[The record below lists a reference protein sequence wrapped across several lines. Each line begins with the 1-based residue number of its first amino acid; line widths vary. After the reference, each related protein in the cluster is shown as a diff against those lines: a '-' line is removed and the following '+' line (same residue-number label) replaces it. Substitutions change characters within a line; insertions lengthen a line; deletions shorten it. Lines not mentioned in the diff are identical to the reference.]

1 MLIDAS
7 RFPLVWMQIATPS
20 KNPGDSPFA
29 EFEALLA
36 RKEPFVLLNDEGLH
50 QGSHEHSPDEMKQT
64 SLWMKRHKS
73 DLRTFV
79 KASIHIEP
87 STPKRLAAR
96 AFAIV
101 YEKFWGYPMLM
112 TATKKEALAL
122 AQKLLAKEINS
133 EFRAG

>member
-7 RFPLVWMQIATPS
+7 LFPLVWMQIASPS
-20 KNPGDSPFA
+20 QNPDDSPFA

-36 RKEPFVLLNDEGLH
+36 RKEPFVLLNDEGLT
-50 QGSHEHSPDEMKQT
+50 QGDHEHSPAEMKQT

-73 DLRTFV
+73 DLRAFV

-87 STPKRLAAR
+87 STTKRLAAK

-101 YEKFWGYPMLM
+101 YEKFWGYPMFM
-112 TATKKEALAL
+112 TATKEEALAL
-122 AQKLLAKEINS
+122 AQKLLAGEAAKS
-133 EFRAG
+133 RVL